1 MQHSELNLTE
11 PKVFEQHVQQ
21 AIARADGSLSVFL
34 LDLAGVNKLFA
45 RSGQAAS
52 EAFLSTVAKMLLR
65 LCKGGDR
72 ICRVGDCTF
81 GIVLE
86 SANSPVLQ
94 QLAAEK
100 IIRLYK
106 AALSEL
112 DVQFNVDIHIGIAD
126 YPGCA
131 NNAADLIHNA
141 RIALETAT
149 STKDPYRIFSPES
162 HATMTMQ
169 WTLQDDLAKAIEAAD
184 LELMYQPKISIKSGC
199 PHGAEA
205 LLRWNHPQHG
215 SVPPAVFIPIAC
227 DLGMIDALTNF
238 VLTRA
243 LRDAAEWPGG
253 FGRPHVSVNFEA
265 SMLEQSGFDELIANS
280 LSIWGN
286 EKVDLTVEITE
297 SAVVLDSKS
306 NFERLNNLRALG
318 IGVSVDDFGTGFS
331 SLSYF
336 KNIPAT
342 ELKIDRSF
350 IATMVECDRNRT
362 LVETIISLAHGF
374 DLSVVAEGVE
384 TLEQY
389 DVLAEMGCDSV
400 QGFYFTGALPQK
412 AFCQW
417 LAKFRPEHDPVPD
430 EDGS

>member
-1 MQHSELNLTE
+1 
-11 PKVFEQHVQQ
+11 
-21 AIARADGSLSVFL
+21 
-34 LDLAGVNKLFA
+34 
-45 RSGQAAS
+45 
-52 EAFLSTVAKMLLR
+52 
-65 LCKGGDR
+65 
-72 ICRVGDCTF
+72 
-81 GIVLE
+81 
-86 SANSPVLQ
+86 
-94 QLAAEK
+94 
-100 IIRLYK
+100 
-106 AALSEL
+106 
-112 DVQFNVDIHIGIAD
+112 
-126 YPGCA
+126 
-131 NNAADLIHNA
+131 
-141 RIALETAT
+141 
-149 STKDPYRIFSPES
+149 
-162 HATMTMQ
+162 
-169 WTLQDDLAKAIEAAD
+169 
-184 LELMYQPKISIKSGC
+184 
-199 PHGAEA
+199 
-205 LLRWNHPQHG
+205 
-215 SVPPAVFIPIAC
+215 
-227 DLGMIDALTNF
+227 
-238 VLTRA
+238 
-243 LRDAAEWPGG
+243 
-253 FGRPHVSVNFEA
+253 
-265 SMLEQSGFDELIANS
+265 MLEQSGFDELIANS

-384 TLEQY
+384 TAEQY

-417 LAKFRPEHDPVPD
+417 LAKFKPEHDPLPD
-430 EDGS
+430 EDGSQFIV